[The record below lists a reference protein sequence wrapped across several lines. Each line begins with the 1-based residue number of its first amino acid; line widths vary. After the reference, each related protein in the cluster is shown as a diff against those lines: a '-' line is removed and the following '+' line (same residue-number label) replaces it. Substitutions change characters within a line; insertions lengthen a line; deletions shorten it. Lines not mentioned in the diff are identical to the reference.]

1 LASDINYKIA
11 IINLNSV
18 HSDDHLSHRMADC
31 PERSIILLE
40 DVDAMFIDRTSV
52 QKRKRGVTFSGFLN
66 ALDGVRSKDGTIL
79 IMTTNHRE
87 KLDPALIRPGR
98 CDL

>member
-1 LASDINYKIA
+1 
-11 IINLNSV
+11 
-18 HSDDHLSHRMADC
+18 MADA

-52 QKRKRGVTFSGFLN
+52 QKKKKGVTFSGFLN